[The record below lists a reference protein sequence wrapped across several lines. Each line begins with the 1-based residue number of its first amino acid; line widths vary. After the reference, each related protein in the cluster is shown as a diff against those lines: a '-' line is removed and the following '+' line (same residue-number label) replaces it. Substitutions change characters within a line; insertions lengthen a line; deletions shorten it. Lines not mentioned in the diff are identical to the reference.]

1 MFKFLIGAI
10 VAVIAL
16 NRAYVSRVAKNVVT
30 VGRLMGNVE
39 MNYVNTQH
47 VGAVTANE
55 YPPNLR
61 MVEIHESEIPSD
73 DNPYVVADFWFS
85 LYTLWNESRP
95 ASADAIT
102 GERDAMN
109 AVYTLIKSWREMNLT
124 PLTTM
129 ETDTVDRY
137 HVLLSGANY
146 DLDYDLVGMYGNNTF
161 AVTLMHHTQNFYD
174 LRLKR
179 VYPVGE
185 FYV

>member
-16 NRAYVSRVAKNVVT
+16 NRTYVVRMVKNVVT
-30 VGRLMGNVE
+30 VTRFMGNVE
-39 MNYVNTQH
+39 MNYVNMQPVDT
-47 VGAVTANE
+47 VTANE
-55 YPPNLR
+55 YPHNLR

-73 DNPYVVADFWFS
+73 DNPHLMADFWFS
-85 LYTLWNESRP
+85 LYALWNESRP
-95 ASADAIT
+95 SSAEAIT
-102 GERDAMN
+102 SEREAMN
-109 AVYTLIKSWREMNLT
+109 AVYTLIKAWRGMNLT

-129 ETDTVDRY
+129 ETDTEPRY

-146 DLDYDLVGMYGNNTF
+146 DLDYDLVGAYGNNTF